1 MLSDFFEMSN
11 AIDHHNQSH
20 QSDWSRKTVGC
31 TRLLYFQ
38 LVTTL
43 LGMHVVDCWKL
54 ADYHGIINS
63 KAMEENKMSI
73 KKFAGIL
80 GHQLVTN
87 VLAFSLHPL
96 QGTVT

>member
-1 MLSDFFEMSN
+1 MLN

-20 QSDWSRKTVGC
+20 QSDLGLEKQWVTKDC
-31 TRLLYFQ
+31 YFP

-43 LGMHVVDCWKL
+43 LGMQAVDCWKM

-73 KKFAGIL
+73 KTFC
-80 GHQLVTN
+80 GHPRTSACEEVIHL
-87 VLAFSLHPL
+87 LRRMISS
-96 QGTVT
+96 